1 MRDLKVVPANEA
13 SWDYLRAVFGT
24 RGDPARCWCQRY
36 KMAPGESWTSVGAS
50 RLALR
55 LREQT
60 RCRDPGSDSTTGLVG
75 VRDREGVLR
84 VSMGR
89 AIQVRPGDEAA
100 RLRHLRPANRIVDFN
115 PLSRVAQRCDAA
127 R

>member
-24 RGDPARCWCQRY
+24 SGDPARCWCQRY

-60 RCRDPGSDSTTGLVG
+60 RCRDPGSDSTTGLVAYLAG
-75 VRDREGVLR
+75 EPVGWCAVDPIPHTLACSATAGCR
-84 VSMGR
+84 GR
-89 AIQVRPGDEAA
+89 AAA
-100 RLRHLRPANRIVDFN
+100 RTSSTTASGP
-115 PLSRVAQRCDAA
+115 
-127 R
+127 